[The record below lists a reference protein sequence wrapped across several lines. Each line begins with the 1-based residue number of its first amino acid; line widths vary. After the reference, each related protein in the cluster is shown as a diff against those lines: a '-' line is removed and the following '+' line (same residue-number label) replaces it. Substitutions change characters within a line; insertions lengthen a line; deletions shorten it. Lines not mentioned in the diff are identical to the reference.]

1 MGQSFG
7 SRFTLVEV
15 VTDGPVT
22 DLQKRQL
29 WVAAAKPDQ
38 AVTLVL
44 CALPVGWTATLA
56 ADRLTPEQ
64 EELLNLKPG
73 EVREFTS

>member
-1 MGQSFG
+1 
-7 SRFTLVEV
+7 LVEV

-22 DLQKRQL
+22 DVRKRQL

-44 CALPVGWTATLA
+44 CAIPVGWTATLA
-56 ADRLTPEQ
+56 ADSLTPEQ